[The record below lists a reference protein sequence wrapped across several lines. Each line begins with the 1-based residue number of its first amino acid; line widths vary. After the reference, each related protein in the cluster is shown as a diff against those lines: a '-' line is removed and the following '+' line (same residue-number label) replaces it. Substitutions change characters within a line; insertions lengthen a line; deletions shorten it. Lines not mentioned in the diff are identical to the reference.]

1 MGRTSVHLSADGGTN
16 SQLAGKL
23 LNCLA
28 SVANLPLAHGLLYL
42 DTTVPCSLAS
52 TGCRITHLARL
63 AERKGLLDIRT
74 RRVSLTMFRT
84 HFLFM
89 LAVIVGMAAA
99 NVSFAT
105 APAGASST
113 ASTPTQ
119 DKSPMMSRDEVTRIL
134 QSNRKIVSPGGV
146 DEMIKVRINGI
157 DQWLS
162 IRGKDRRNPILLFL
176 HGGPA
181 SPAMPEAYTF
191 QTPWEDYFTVV
202 QWDQR
207 GSGKTYEANTEQAMA
222 PGMTVDGMTDDA
234 AHVVQYLRE
243 HYGKQKIFLLG
254 HSWGTV
260 LGVHLAQ
267 LHPDWFYAYISVGQV
282 VNGRHNEEVGYAFAL
297 REAIAHGNEQAIREL
312 KAMAPYP
319 GPKLTLDNIGVR
331 SKWEMYY
338 GGLAYGRQ
346 DYQFEDDAESLSP
359 DYSKADL
366 AAIGK
371 GSLFSLNHLLQ
382 PLLAV
387 DFDHTTH
394 FDCPVIV
401 FVGQHDYTTAHELT
415 EKWFG
420 DIQAP
425 SKRLVMFAD
434 SAHMIMQEQPGRFLM
449 HLVTDVLPLA
459 QKAGDMAPAEVTR
472 DQ

>member
-1 MGRTSVHLSADGGTN
+1 
-16 SQLAGKL
+16 
-23 LNCLA
+23 
-28 SVANLPLAHGLLYL
+28 
-42 DTTVPCSLAS
+42 
-52 TGCRITHLARL
+52 
-63 AERKGLLDIRT
+63 
-74 RRVSLTMFRT
+74 MFRIPLVLLLT
-84 HFLFM
+84 LT
-89 LAVIVGMAAA
+89 VGMAAA
-99 NVSFAT
+99 SAT
-105 APAGASST
+105 EPAAATSAAASST
-113 ASTPTQ
+113 QGKPTL
-119 DKSPMMSRDEVTRIL
+119 MSREDVTRIL
-134 QSNRKIVSPGGV
+134 ESNRKIVTPQGV
-146 DEMIKVRINGI
+146 DEMIKVRIGGI

-207 GSGKTYEANTEQAMA
+207 GAGKTYAANTEQAMA
-222 PGMTVDGMTDDA
+222 PGMTVQGMTNDA
-234 AHVVQYLRE
+234 AEVVQYLRQ
-243 HYGKQKIFLLG
+243 HYDKQKIFLMG

-260 LGVHLAQ
+260 LGVQLAQ
-267 LHPDWFYAYISVGQV
+267 QHPEWFYAYISVGQV
-282 VNGRHNEEVGYAFAL
+282 VNGRRNEELGYAFAL
-297 REAIAHGNEQAIREL
+297 REAMAHGKEVAVREL

-319 GPKLTLDNIGVR
+319 GPSLTLDRLGTR

-359 DYSKADL
+359 DYSTADL

-371 GSLFSLNHLLQ
+371 GSLFSLDHLMQ

-387 DFDHTTH
+387 NLDKVTH

-401 FVGQHDYTTAHELT
+401 FVGQHDYTTAHELA

-425 SKRLVMFAD
+425 SKRLVSFAD
-434 SAHMIMQEQPGRFLM
+434 SAHMMMQEQPGRFLM
-449 HLVTDVLPLA
+449 HLVNDALPLA
-459 QKAGDMAPAEVTR
+459 QKVGDAAPAEVTR
-472 DQ
+472 DH

>member
-1 MGRTSVHLSADGGTN
+1 
-16 SQLAGKL
+16 
-23 LNCLA
+23 
-28 SVANLPLAHGLLYL
+28 
-42 DTTVPCSLAS
+42 
-52 TGCRITHLARL
+52 
-63 AERKGLLDIRT
+63 
-74 RRVSLTMFRT
+74 MFRIP
-84 HFLFM
+84 LVLL
-89 LAVIVGMAAA
+89 LALMAGVSAAA
-99 NVSFAT
+99 PAT
-105 APAGASST
+105 DPAGASS
-113 ASTPTQ
+113 ATPPA
-119 DKSPMMSRDEVTRIL
+119 KPVLMSREDVTRIL
-134 QSNRKIVSPGGV
+134 DSNRKINTPQGI
-146 DEMIKVRINGI
+146 DEVVKVRIGGI

-207 GSGKTYEANTEQAMA
+207 GAGKTYAANTEQAMA

-234 AHVVQYLRE
+234 AQVVQYLRQR
-243 HYGKQKIFLLG
+243 YNKQKIFLMG

-260 LGVHLAQ
+260 LGVHLVQ
-267 LHPDWFYAYISVGQV
+267 QHPEWFYAYISVGQV
-282 VNGRHNEEVGYAFAL
+282 VNGRRNEEVGYAFAL
-297 REAIAHGNEQAIREL
+297 REAMAHGNDVAVREL

-319 GPKLTLDNIGVR
+319 GNSLTLDRIGTR

-371 GSLFSLNHLLQ
+371 GSLFSLDHLLQ

-387 DFDHTTH
+387 DFDKVTH

-401 FVGQHDYTTAHELT
+401 YVGQHDYTTAHELT
-415 EKWFG
+415 EKWFD

-425 SKRLVMFAD
+425 SKRLVSFAD
-434 SAHMIMQEQPGRFLM
+434 SAHMMMQEQPGRFLV
-449 HLVTDVLPLA
+449 HLVSDALPLA
-459 QKAGDMAPAEVTR
+459 QKVGDAAPAEVTR
-472 DQ
+472 DH

>member
-1 MGRTSVHLSADGGTN
+1 MFRIPLVLLLTLTAGMASASATEP
-16 SQLAGKL
+16 AAA
-23 LNCLA
+23 A
-28 SVANLPLAHGLLYL
+28 SAAA
-42 DTTVPCSLAS
+42 AS
-52 TGCRITHLARL
+52 TQG
-63 AERKGLLDIRT
+63 K
-74 RRVSLTMFRT
+74 
-84 HFLFM
+84 
-89 LAVIVGMAAA
+89 
-99 NVSFAT
+99 
-105 APAGASST
+105 
-113 ASTPTQ
+113 PTL
-119 DKSPMMSRDEVTRIL
+119 MSREDVTRIL
-134 QSNRKIVSPGGV
+134 ESNRKIVTPQGV
-146 DEMIKVRINGI
+146 DEMIKVRIGGI

-207 GSGKTYEANTEQAMA
+207 GAGKTYAANTEQAMA
-222 PGMTVDGMTDDA
+222 PGMTVQGMTNDA
-234 AHVVQYLRE
+234 AEVVQYLRQ
-243 HYGKQKIFLLG
+243 HYDKQKIFLMG

-260 LGVHLAQ
+260 LGVQLAQ
-267 LHPDWFYAYISVGQV
+267 QHPEWFYAYISVGQV
-282 VNGRHNEEVGYAFAL
+282 VNGRRNEEVGYAFAL
-297 REAIAHGNEQAIREL
+297 REAIAHGNQEAIREL

-319 GPKLTLDNIGVR
+319 GPSLTLDRIGTR

-371 GSLFSLNHLLQ
+371 GSLFSLNHLMQ

-387 DFDHTTH
+387 NFDKVTH

-401 FVGQHDYTTAHELT
+401 FVGQHDYTTAHELA
-415 EKWFG
+415 EKWFD

-425 SKRLVMFAD
+425 SKRLVSFAD
-434 SAHMIMQEQPGRFLM
+434 SAHMMMQEQPGRFLM
-449 HLVTDVLPLA
+449 HLVNDALPLA
-459 QKAGDMAPAEVTR
+459 QKVGDAAPAEVTR
-472 DQ
+472 DR

>member
-1 MGRTSVHLSADGGTN
+1 MSMFRIPLVLLLAL
-16 SQLAGKL
+16 LAGVSIA
-23 LNCLA
+23 A
-28 SVANLPLAHGLLYL
+28 SV
-42 DTTVPCSLAS
+42 
-52 TGCRITHLARL
+52 TG
-63 AERKGLLDIRT
+63 
-74 RRVSLTMFRT
+74 
-84 HFLFM
+84 
-89 LAVIVGMAAA
+89 
-99 NVSFAT
+99 
-105 APAGASST
+105 PAGASST
-113 ASTPTQ
+113 AAPAKTAL
-119 DKSPMMSRDEVTRIL
+119 MSREDVTRIL
-134 QSNRKIVSPGGV
+134 ESNRKIVTPQGV
-146 DEMIKVRINGI
+146 DEMIKVRIDGI

-207 GSGKTYEANTEQAMA
+207 GAGKTYAANTEQAMA

-234 AHVVQYLRE
+234 AQVVQYLRQR
-243 HYGKQKIFLLG
+243 YNKQKIFLMG

-267 LHPDWFYAYISVGQV
+267 QHPEWFYAYISVGQV
-282 VNGRHNEEVGYAFAL
+282 VNGRRNEEVGYAFAL
-297 REAIAHGNEQAIREL
+297 REAMAHGNQAAIREL
-312 KAMAPYP
+312 KAMEPYP
-319 GPKLTLDNIGVR
+319 GNSLTLERIGTR

-359 DYSKADL
+359 DYSKSDL

-387 DFDHTTH
+387 DFDKVTH

-401 FVGQHDYTTAHELT
+401 YVGQHDYTTAHELA
-415 EKWFG
+415 EKWFDG
-420 DIQAP
+420 IQAP
-425 SKRLVMFAD
+425 SKRLVSFAD
-434 SAHMIMQEQPGRFLM
+434 SAHMMMQEQPGRFLV
-449 HLVTDVLPLA
+449 HLVNDALPMA
-459 QKAGDMAPAEVTR
+459 QKVGDAAPAEVVR
-472 DQ
+472 DH